1 MWYSIGIIIGF
12 IVGFIDTISLLAFI
26 VLIIMGIISAIRRKG
41 SAKRY
46 FAFAGAA
53 FILLVVSIVASPIT
67 IHENTVKENIT
78 ATYFKEMTSATTDGE
93 IMEDIT
99 YNFIV
104 ENEKWF
110 PAKSESDKSDVNKL
124 IDTNITSR
132 HLIKNIKPYLDKFV
146 KISGNV
152 VEIIEQNIDTIGT
165 NGFVHITDEYGN
177 SVTGAYI
184 GGTDLLEGDA
194 ATIIGVPI
202 TTFSFSNV
210 SNGIFM
216 AISEITKTQ

>member
-1 MWYSIGIIIGF
+1 MLLFKEISFLVFIIL
-12 IVGFIDTISLLAFI
+12 T
-26 VLIIMGIISAIRRKG
+26 IMGIISAIRRKG
-41 SAKRY
+41 TAKRY
-46 FAFAGAA
+46 FTIAGSA
-53 FILLVVSIVASPIT
+53 FILLVASIVAFPTT
-67 IHENTVKENIT
+67 IQENTVKENIT
-78 ATYFKEMTSATTDGE
+78 AKYFKQMTSAITKGE

-99 YNFIV
+99 YNFIL

-110 PAKSESDKSDVNKL
+110 PSKSESDKSDVNKM

-132 HLIKNIKPYLDKFV
+132 HLIKSIKPNLDKFV

-152 VEIIEQNIDTIGT
+152 VEIIEDNIDTIGT
-165 NGFVHITDEYGN
+165 TGFVHITDEYGN

-210 SNGIFM
+210 SGGSTSSIFL